1 MVVIIEPLF
10 IAQLQKCSTSFQNE
24 FRKAY
29 QQLKVVDFPTEVKGI
44 KNVKGE
50 KYFFK
55 LFIDRS
61 RIGLELENDTIII
74 TCFLYNQYFDITNED
89 L

>member
-1 MVVIIEPLF
+1 MVVIIEPFF
-10 IAQLQKCSTSFQNE
+10 IEQLQKCSVSFQEE
-24 FRKAY
+24 FRKVY
-29 QQLKVVDFPTEVKGI
+29 QQLKGVDYPTEIKNI

-55 LFIDRS
+55 LFIEKS

-74 TCFLYNQYFDITNED
+74 SCFLYNRYFEIE
-89 L
+89 

>member
-10 IAQLQKCSTSFQNE
+10 MEQLQKCSANFQNE
-24 FRKAY
+24 FRKIY
-29 QQLKVVDFPTEVKGI
+29 QQLKIVDYPTEIKGI
-44 KNVKGE
+44 KNVLGQ

-55 LFIDRS
+55 LHIDKS

-74 TCFLYNQYFDITNED
+74 SCFLYNQYFDSINE
-89 L
+89 